1 MKDHPNKDIDI
12 LCQDCQAPICYKCA
26 MEHHENHKLKD
37 LETIYSEKFTLCREK
52 VNEIHQ
58 YFIPNSQ
65 GMQRDIQE
73 NIKDIKDIMD
83 DIRRLMKNET
93 EALKCVLDT
102 VLSDNTGQVNEM
114 EHSII
119 ENLQCQDKACQ
130 DYISY
135 HEDRVKEFNGYLSS
149 SKLSNNPL
157 IFSLSDQLKINP
169 IPETTTQVP
178 PEFTAG
184 KYNKEDVTN
193 LFGTVTVPDTTTK
206 NRKMKPTET
215 ASTKHYSTSRH
226 LFYFLFL
233 SIIFLFLLSSLPDSN
248 KRTIENR

>member
-1 MKDHPNKDIDI
+1 
-12 LCQDCQAPICYKCA
+12 

-83 DIRRLMKNET
+83 DIRRLMKNKT

-119 ENLQCQDKACQ
+119 ENLQCQDKTCQ

-135 HEDRVKEFNGYLSS
+135 LEDRVKEFNGYL
-149 SKLSNNPL
+149 
-157 IFSLSDQLKINP
+157 
-169 IPETTTQVP
+169 
-178 PEFTAG
+178 
-184 KYNKEDVTN
+184 
-193 LFGTVTVPDTTTK
+193 
-206 NRKMKPTET
+206 
-215 ASTKHYSTSRH
+215 
-226 LFYFLFL
+226 
-233 SIIFLFLLSSLPDSN
+233 
-248 KRTIENR
+248 

>member
-1 MKDHPNKDIDI
+1 MCNGTRKLN
-12 LCQDCQAPICYKCA
+12 
-26 MEHHENHKLKD
+26 ENHKLKD

-119 ENLQCQDKACQ
+119 ENLQCQDKTCQ

-135 HEDRVKEFNGYLSS
+135 LEDRVKEFNGYLSS

-169 IPETTTQVP
+169 IPETTTRVP

-184 KYNKEDVTN
+184 KYSKEDVTN
-193 LFGTVTVPDTTTK
+193 LFGRVTVPDTTSK

-215 ASTKHYSTSRH
+215 ASTKHYSTRRH
-226 LFYFLFL
+226 LFFFIFIYNFFVF
-233 SIIFLFLLSSLPDSN
+233 IIILA
-248 KRTIENR
+248 

>member
-1 MKDHPNKDIDI
+1 MQLPAEKCRDHPNKDINI
-12 LCQDCQAPICYKCA
+12 LCQDCQAPICYRCA
-26 MEHHENHKLKD
+26 MEHHETHKLKD

-102 VLSDNTGQVNEM
+102 VLSDKTGQVNEM
-114 EHSII
+114 EHSTI
-119 ENLQCQDKACQ
+119 ENLQCQDKTCQ

-135 HEDRVKEFNGYLSS
+135 LKDRVKEFNGYLSS

-193 LFGTVTVPDTTTK
+193 
-206 NRKMKPTET
+206 
-215 ASTKHYSTSRH
+215 
-226 LFYFLFL
+226 FLV
-233 SIIFLFLLSSLPDSN
+233 
-248 KRTIENR
+248 E